1 MCSCSPLLTSA
12 TDVLEDLCSSE
23 DHPLAVWTA
32 LKGCY
37 YTLNHAD
44 ITQPF
49 AVALCT
55 GATREDRHS

>member
-23 DHPLAVWTA
+23 DHPLAVWAT
-32 LKGCY
+32 LKGCH

-49 AVALCT
+49 AVAL
-55 GATREDRHS
+55 